1 VEKYSPYIKKYIRE
15 IKEAGYIISDN
26 GYQFS
31 MCVGCYEILIRDLT
45 VKSLFSKAKTILVW
59 VKDKNSRTIEV
70 ERLFKH
76 EILPLPFHKI
86 NSFAHERI
94 IALKGDVNFE
104 YEDYLQEIMQDASV
118 SEINRREVKIKDRTI
133 EV

>member
-15 IKEAGYIISDN
+15 IKEAGYIINDN
-26 GYQFS
+26 GNQFS
-31 MCVGCYEILIRDLT
+31 MCVGCYEILITDLS
-45 VKSLFSKAKTILVW
+45 VDSLFGKAKTVLVW

-76 EILPLPFHKI
+76 EILPLPFRKI
-86 NSFAHERI
+86 NSFVHERI
-94 IALKGDVNFE
+94 TALKGDVNFE

-118 SEINRREVKIKDRTI
+118 SEINRGIKIKDI
-133 EV
+133 KVEL